1 LNQEAADAY
10 FPGNP
15 LGAALIDSNGFR
27 TEIGGVVKSQS
38 LGAFEQNAQPTL
50 YLPMPQEHPSRMT
63 LVIRA
68 SKSDPQVMAALR
80 QKIESVPGN
89 DPASPQIT
97 TLDTRLA
104 QSGLAPLRI
113 ATIIFASSAVIAFVL
128 SILGLL
134 SVHSDTERQRRRELA
149 LRIALGAQRQ
159 HIFFQT
165 MKQIGRL
172 ALAGILTGTLVS
184 IAGLRTFA
192 NDLSTIGSPPI
203 QVWFLAPILS
213 MSSLV
218 ITAAIVARRA
228 MRVELLTV
236 MREDD

>member
-1 LNQEAADAY
+1 
-10 FPGNP
+10 
-15 LGAALIDSNGFR
+15 
-27 TEIGGVVKSQS
+27 
-38 LGAFEQNAQPTL
+38 
-50 YLPMPQEHPSRMT
+50 MT